1 MARILTV
8 IFIVIVIP
16 SAAMAGTAKVLAVYD
31 GDSLK
36 VEMQG
41 EALSIKLYGIDAP
54 ESGQAGNV
62 SATRF
67 LKHLAAGLPVEVE
80 VVGEDGFGQPL
91 AVLTRKDRKLSIN
104 ASIVANGYAWVKPS
118 ECHIKDCQ
126 EMKALESQARMLKL
140 GIWSNFD
147 AVPPWEFKERHNR

>member
-8 IFIVIVIP
+8 IFFMIV
-16 SAAMAGTAKVLAVYD
+16 SHYAAMAGTAKVLAVYA

-41 EALSIKLYGIDAP
+41 EALSLKLYGIDAP

-62 SATRF
+62 AATRF

-80 VVGEDGFGQPL
+80 LVGEDGFGRPL

-118 ECHIKDCQ
+118 ECHIEDCI
-126 EMKALESQARMLKL
+126 EMKALESQARTLKL
-140 GIWSNFD
+140 GSLSNFD
-147 AVPPWEFKERHNR
+147 AVPPWEFRERHNR